1 MASLEYLKEYVNN
14 HRGKGKS
21 KKLERIPLVINA
33 YGGPC
38 SGKSTTCLHLVS
50 ELKKLGFSAEYVPE
64 YAKELVYE
72 KRYDLLDGSMEH
84 QIDILL
90 EQNKRVDRLV
100 GNVDFI
106 VSDSPIYLSY
116 LYTNPDEFPKGI
128 SPFDNNDFLNLVSG
142 LDLDYYTFNVFI
154 NRNENEFQTKGRI
167 HTLEESKNIDENIE
181 WFLQDMGIFYG
192 IYDHNSV
199 GKILPN
205 CITTFS
211 KLNNLDNEL
220 IVSQLKK
227 DDILYSLKEL
237 REFCSKELDNSGAFE
252 YWEDKIYALDYS
264 INFIEKKI
272 PIRNKVDK
280 KSKKGGKRK

>member
-1 MASLEYLKEYVNN
+1 MADLGYLEEYVKE
-14 HRGKGKS
+14 HREKMKNLNLS
-21 KKLERIPLVINA
+21 KIPLVINA

-84 QIDILL
+84 QIDILI

-116 LYTNPDEFPKGI
+116 LYTNPEEFPKGI
-128 SPFDNNDFLNLVSG
+128 SPFDNNDFLNLISG
-142 LDLDYYTFNVFI
+142 LDLDYNTFNVFI
-154 NRNENEFQTKGRI
+154 NRNENEFQTEGRI

-192 IYDHNSV
+192 TYDHNSV
-199 GKILPN
+199 DKILPN

-211 KLNNLDNEL
+211 KLNNLDNDML
-220 IVSQLKK
+220 ISQLKK
-227 DDILYSLKEL
+227 NDLLNTLSDLKEY
-237 REFCSKELDNSGAFE
+237 CSNEADRYGNWDF
-252 YWEDKIYALDYS
+252 WEDKLDALDYVIS
-264 INFIEKKI
+264 YCSKQI
-272 PIRNKVDK
+272 PSKDFN
-280 KSKKGGKRK
+280 KKGGKTK